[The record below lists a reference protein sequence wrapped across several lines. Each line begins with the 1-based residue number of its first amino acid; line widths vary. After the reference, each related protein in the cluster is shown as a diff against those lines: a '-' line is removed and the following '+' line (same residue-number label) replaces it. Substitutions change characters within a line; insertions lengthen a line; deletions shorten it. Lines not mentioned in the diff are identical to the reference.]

1 MALIAL
7 VGIICNAV
15 VASLRFSLQ
24 TEAIPRGRSFNAP
37 QCCEDMTYWH
47 ALDFFAP
54 FGDIPSM
61 ASTEMRFARSFS
73 VKTSRILLHPARL
86 ARRTLYSPFPT
97 TRNSLSY
104 RSAVSSRDLATAPA
118 KGIVTSRVIP
128 ISRINFLP
136 WARSHGRWKTP
147 TQRTFVLAMSVHP
160 FLFLEMIT
168 RFLLMSFVRF
178 LSALPSRPMR
188 CAEET

>member
-1 MALIAL
+1 M
-7 VGIICNAV
+7 
-15 VASLRFSLQ
+15 LRTSSHPL
-24 TEAIPRGRSFNAP
+24 GNSFH
-37 QCCEDMTYWH
+37 T
-47 ALDFFAP
+47 
-54 FGDIPSM
+54 
-61 ASTEMRFARSFS
+61 STEMGFARSFS
-73 VKTSRILLHPARL
+73 VKTSRTLLHPARL
-86 ARRTLYSPFPT
+86 TRRTLYPPFPT

-104 RSAVSSRDLATAPA
+104 SSAVSSQDLATAPA
-118 KGIVTSRVIP
+118 KGIVTSRMIP

-136 WARSHGRWKTP
+136 WARSRGRRKTP
-147 TQRTFVLAMSVHP
+147 TQRTLVLVMSVHP